1 MAEPD
6 AAGHAPES
14 GSELPAPEGSRSY
27 TLADI
32 QRDMDRATAPLMAA
46 QRDAERSMAP
56 VLAVARQYE
65 RDQRRIAAMVD
76 KAIGPYLRT
85 LAGPP
90 SQKKAAPPPEDSERR
105 RPPPAPA
112 ATAHAAPV
120 FDASPADVSALVDT
134 VSAEVWA
141 RLAGSL
147 TGETAAFK
155 EEILAKIAEEV
166 RKAFAEAEGQ
176 IAKRPGG
183 GRRHKRTVDGLT
195 VSQWVAAMAAED
207 SSFRYLSC
215 RAAAKLGPFSPSA
228 VRQCEIWVQMKA
240 QVEAEASEKAER
252 AEAELADRRKEGE
265 DTGGLRRSSTKYGVG
280 KQRTTRKELE
290 HERSVANFLRE
301 KGEQPEKKRAE

>member
-14 GSELPAPEGSRSY
+14 GPEPQAPPGSRSY
-27 TLADI
+27 TLAEI
-32 QRDMDRATAPLMAA
+32 QRDIDRATAPLMAA

-65 RDQRRIAAMVD
+65 ADQRRIAAMVD

-85 LAGPP
+85 LAGDP

-105 RPPPAPA
+105 LPPPTPA

-120 FDASPADVSALVDT
+120 FDAGPADVSALVDT
-134 VSAEVWA
+134 LSAEVWA

-166 RKAFAEAEGQ
+166 RKAVAEAVAPKKDRKLRGDSTCERLRDLHSNVDPDFAETANLRDL
-176 IAKRPGG
+176 AKRI
-183 GRRHKRTVDGLT
+183 GRSAG
-195 VSQWVAAMAAED
+195 
-207 SSFRYLSC
+207 SFHGSAYYQTKLKLK
-215 RAAAKLGPFSPSA
+215 RAAIK
-228 VRQCEIWVQMKA
+228 VRKKKVKDA
-240 QVEAEASEKAER
+240 QKWGDFNSIGRSDQVDE
-252 AEAELADRRKEGE
+252 DR
-265 DTGGLRRSSTKYGVG
+265 
-280 KQRTTRKELE
+280 
-290 HERSVANFLRE
+290 
-301 KGEQPEKKRAE
+301 